1 LTLLALVLAVL
12 IPVATAESAEEA
24 FAAGER
30 AFRED
35 RIVDAEAR
43 YREALERD
51 PVHLRALI
59 RLATVVSWDNRLE
72 ESIALFERARAIDP
86 GNRQARLGLAKISSW
101 AERYPQAIVIYEK
114 LLGENARDREAALGL
129 ARAHAW
135 AGHSDE
141 AQSVYRDL
149 LSREPE
155 DVEAR
160 VGLAQILSWDG
171 ELDAALDLYDEA
183 LEIAPENEEA
193 LKGRAQVLLWQG
205 RLPQAWEAVGEAL
218 EVNPRDKRSI
228 DLDRSLREGFAPT
241 LTASAGVVHDSDRNA
256 IDTQHAGW
264 SYSPTLRTTLGF
276 AYDRFDASRPRDG
289 APTFAARLESL
300 IARASWRTGG
310 DLVLSGSAGL
320 ERISRRECAE
330 LMPPEDCDSTTHAT
344 ASAAADYRLD
354 DRWSLSGSLLRQTF
368 AATAE
373 SLIADV
379 GISAGTVSASFVP
392 LPRVSTRLTLQR
404 ANLTDGVQRDLV
416 VGYARWAVPVRRP
429 RVGLSWLGRAYSC
442 DDGEERDGGTGYFC
456 PDSYASSVAGLDITD
471 RIGPRFQW
479 SVQGTL
485 GVQRV
490 HPHGGER
497 SSDTVSGY
505 YVRASYDLGR
515 GISAEAYFGSTNL
528 ALAAGSGFDWTES
541 GVRIRWRFDR
551 LARVADRDRTLS
563 EDDGGS
569 STAGGERQ

>member
-1 LTLLALVLAVL
+1 MTLLALLLAAL
-12 IPVATAESAEEA
+12 IPVAAAQSAEEA
-24 FAAGER
+24 FVAGER
-30 AFRED
+30 AFTED
-35 RIVDAEAR
+35 RIAEAEAR

-86 GNRQARLGLAKISSW
+86 GNRQARLGLARVSSW
-101 AERYPQAIVIYEK
+101 AEKYPQAIVIYEK
-114 LLGENARDREAALGL
+114 LLEENPRDREAALGL
-129 ARAHAW
+129 ARTHAW

-141 AQSVYRDL
+141 ARSVYRDL
-149 LSREPE
+149 LSREPG

-160 VGLAQILSWDG
+160 LGLAQVLSWEG
-171 ELDAALDLYDEA
+171 ELDAALGLYEEA
-183 LEIAPENEEA
+183 LEIAPKNEEA
-193 LKGRAQVLLWQG
+193 LRGRAQVLLWQG

-218 EVNPRDKRSI
+218 EANPRDRGSI
-228 DLDRSLREGFAPT
+228 DLERSVRQGLAPT
-241 LTASAGVVHDSDRNA
+241 LTASAGTIHDSDRNA

-264 SYSPTLRTTLGF
+264 SYAPTLRTTLGF

-300 IARASWRTGG
+300 VARGSWRAAG
-310 DLVLSGSAGL
+310 DLDLSGSAGL
-320 ERISRRECAE
+320 ERISRGECAE
-330 LMPPEDCDSTTHAT
+330 LLPPEDCDSTTHAT
-344 ASAAADYRLD
+344 VSAGADYRLD
-354 DRWSLSGSLLRQTF
+354 DRWSFSGSLLRQTF
-368 AATAE
+368 AATSE

-379 GISAGTVSASFVP
+379 GISAGTVAASFVP
-392 LPRVSTRLTLQR
+392 LPRVSTRLTMQR
-404 ANLTDGVQRDLV
+404 ANLTDGVQRDLAI
-416 VGYARWAVPVRRP
+416 GYARWAVPVRRP
-429 RVGLSWLGRAYSC
+429 RLGLSWLGRTYSC

-497 SSDTVSGY
+497 SSDTASGY
-505 YVRASYDLGR
+505 FVRASYDFGR
-515 GISAEAYFGSTNL
+515 GLVAEAYFGSTNL
-528 ALAAGSGFDWTES
+528 ALAAGSGYDWTES

-551 LARVADRDRTLS
+551 LARVADRDRALPAG
-563 EDDGGS
+563 DGGPP
-569 STAGGERQ
+569 TAGGERQ